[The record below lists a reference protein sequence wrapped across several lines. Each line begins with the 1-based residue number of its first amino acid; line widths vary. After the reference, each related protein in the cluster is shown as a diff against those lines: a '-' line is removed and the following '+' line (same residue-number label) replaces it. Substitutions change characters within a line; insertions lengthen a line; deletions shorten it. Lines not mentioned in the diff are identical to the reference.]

1 MSIAGLDRASTADD
15 WQDSSLTRRDWADR
29 EAKGIADDADAMNR
43 EYRTITTEQAN
54 DLTRAMSAIS
64 ALLGRIE
71 Q

>member
-1 MSIAGLDRASTADD
+1 MSIAGLDRASTAND
-15 WQDSSLTRRDWADR
+15 WQDEPTRRDLADR
-29 EAKGIADDADAMNR
+29 EAKCIADDADAMNR
-43 EYRTITTEQAN
+43 EYRTITTEQAS

>member
-1 MSIAGLDRASTADD
+1 MTIAGLDRASTADD
-15 WQDSSLTRRDWADR
+15 WQDSNLTRRDWADR
-29 EAKGIADDADAMNR
+29 EAKCIADDAEELNR
-43 EYRTITTEQAN
+43 QYRTITTEQAN